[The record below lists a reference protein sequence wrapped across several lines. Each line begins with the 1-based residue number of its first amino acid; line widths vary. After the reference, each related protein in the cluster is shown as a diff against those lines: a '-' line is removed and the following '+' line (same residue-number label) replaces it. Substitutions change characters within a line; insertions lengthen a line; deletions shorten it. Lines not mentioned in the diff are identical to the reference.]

1 MTLFRLYLF
10 ASFAAIAAYTVWVL
24 VNEGP
29 IFLAVAFELLAGLMW
44 PGQFTLDFAIYL
56 TLSMVWIMWSN
67 HFSAFGIGFG
77 LIASVLGAV
86 VLLPY
91 LIYLTYRCNGDVKR
105 ILIGAQ
111 RM

>member
-1 MTLFRLYLF
+1 MALFRLYLNVT
-10 ASFAAIAAYTVWVL
+10 FAAIAAYTIWVL

-29 IFLAVAFELLAGLMW
+29 IFLQVAIGLLSGFMW

-56 TLSMVWIMWSN
+56 YLSMVWVMWRN
-67 HFSAFGIGFG
+67 NFSAFGIVFG
-77 LIASVLGAV
+77 LIASVLGAI

-91 LIYLTYRCNGDVKR
+91 LIYLTYRCEGDATR
-105 ILIGAQ
+105 LLIGAR